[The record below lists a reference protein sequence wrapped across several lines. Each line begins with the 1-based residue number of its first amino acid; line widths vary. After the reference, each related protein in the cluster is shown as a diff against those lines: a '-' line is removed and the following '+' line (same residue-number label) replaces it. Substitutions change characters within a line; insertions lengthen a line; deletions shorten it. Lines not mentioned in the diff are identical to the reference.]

1 MLLVFSGNKLQ
12 RAMTESDPTT
22 PIQIPEQQLMPGMP
36 GIYEVAGTALEEL
49 VDNKPA
55 LKVVLHAFRQSV
67 DENIAL
73 KQQQSFD
80 KAEIGRL
87 EKEKQDI
94 IINNSKDNAEKTI
107 GTTLSFVGSIPIAF
121 GVNILTGN
129 VNLPAGYSCLVLG
142 VVLSILGLV
151 FSFYRN
157 LANLVKR

>member
-1 MLLVFSGNKLQ
+1 MK
-12 RAMTESDPTT
+12 ESSDQTSSV
-22 PIQIPEQQLMPGMP
+22 QNPEQQLMPGMP

-80 KAEIGRL
+80 KAEIARL

-94 IINNSKDNAEKTI
+94 IINHSKDNAEKTI

-121 GVNILTGN
+121 GVNILTSN

-142 VVLSILGLV
+142 VILSVLGMV

-157 LANLVKR
+157 FVDLVKR